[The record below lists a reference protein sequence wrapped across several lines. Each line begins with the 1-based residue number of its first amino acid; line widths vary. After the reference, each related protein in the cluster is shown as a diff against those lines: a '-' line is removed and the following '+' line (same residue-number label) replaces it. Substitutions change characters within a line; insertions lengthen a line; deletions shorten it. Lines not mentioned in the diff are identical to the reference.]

1 MYMEISPADLAGSG
15 FAFLVMTLLFLA
27 LTALY
32 VVSFWQILK
41 KAGYNPMLSLILAVP
56 GINSIGGIII
66 LFMLAFGKWPIY
78 EKLSQSGA
86 GKEERGAGE

>member
-1 MYMEISPADLAGSG
+1 MEMEISPIAAAGG
-15 FAFLVMTLLFLA
+15 GLVFLVIVLVLLT

-41 KAGYNPMLSLILAVP
+41 KAGYNPMLSLLLAVP

-78 EKLSQSGA
+78 EKLSQSVT
-86 GKEERGAGE
+86 GKKG